1 MKYQNFAIV
10 FVLIVL
16 PLSLVLS
23 YYIQNK
29 TDTMVLQTT
38 YQTKLDDST
47 YDAVAA
53 YQINSLN
60 TQRMKG
66 ESVQSYVEASISIFF
81 TTLTTNLG
89 MSSAS
94 KQKVQ
99 NYIPAILF
107 TTYDGYYIY
116 SPTKTP
122 QVAYSLDDGV
132 TVLSKDKEV
141 VYAKEHTPE
150 DTERVSNTTLN
161 TLTEKMSSEI
171 NGNYTTNINE
181 ANKEYNYMV
190 KPFIYY
196 SAQYKGTGYN
206 FVASYT
212 LDNYITLYGESDK
225 VKTESGESGESTGTF
240 SKSGYL
246 IDPDKIT
253 VNGTLLVEAIT
264 KKDKSTLATYESNSE
279 PQIKENETFMRQ

>member
-23 YYIQNK
+23 YYIQSK

-38 YQTKLDDST
+38 YQTKLNDST

-60 TQRMKG
+60 TQKVRG
-66 ESVQSYVEASISIFF
+66 ESIQNYVEASVNTFF
-81 TTLTTNLG
+81 TTLTTNMG

-94 KQKVQ
+94 KQKIQ

-122 QVAYSLDDGV
+122 QVAYNKNDGV
-132 TVLSKDKEV
+132 TVLSKDRDV
-141 VYAKEHTPE
+141 VYTRKDSPE
-150 DTERVSNTTLN
+150 DTERVENTLYNELSNTVGSN
-161 TLTEKMSSEI
+161 I
-171 NGNYTTNINE
+171 DNPYTIESDLKDTTDPDVP
-181 ANKEYNYMV
+181 KTVYNYMV

-196 SAQYKGTGYN
+196 SAQYKESN
-206 FVASYT
+206 FDFVASYT
-212 LDNYITLYGESDK
+212 LDNYLTIYGKSVNVKSD
-225 VKTESGESGESTGTF
+225 SSIG
-240 SKSGYL
+240 
-246 IDPDKIT
+246 
-253 VNGTLLVEAIT
+253 
-264 KKDKSTLATYESNSE
+264 
-279 PQIKENETFMRQ
+279 